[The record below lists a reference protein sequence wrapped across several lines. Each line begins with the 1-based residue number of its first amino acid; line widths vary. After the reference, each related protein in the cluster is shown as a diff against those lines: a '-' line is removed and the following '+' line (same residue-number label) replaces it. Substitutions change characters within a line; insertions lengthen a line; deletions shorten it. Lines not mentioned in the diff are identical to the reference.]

1 ELERTARDPAGPGE
15 VATTV
20 ESALGEPGCTGVR
33 ADATIQGF
41 GDAETGTAYGQG
53 NCSRTFVV
61 DIESYAPADAG
72 GTLAAYAGPN
82 PADAETCTST
92 RLEVFVWRR
101 NRQTGA
107 YEALTTRD
115 GRAS

>member
-1 ELERTARDPAGPGE
+1 CCAPASGRREAPKIGRCRHEAHLQSALGRVLLAIACGGPELERTARDPAGPGE

-61 DIESYAPADAG
+61 DIESYAPADA
-72 GTLAAYAGPN
+72 
-82 PADAETCTST
+82 
-92 RLEVFVWRR
+92 
-101 NRQTGA
+101 
-107 YEALTTRD
+107 
-115 GRAS
+115 